1 MEIPR
6 LLQKHINPN
15 GDNSKIQ
22 KFSGL
27 FLKKPKEQKTRNDI
41 TQHCLISLIKANKV
55 MDDFE

>member
-6 LLQKHINPN
+6 LLQKHISPN